1 MTCDTEL
8 TELQKMRKY
17 LALYMAIAASDMKQ
31 LGDNELSEQ
40 LYDASR
46 AYELAMR
53 GE

>member
-1 MTCDTEL
+1 MDEL
-8 TELQKMRKY
+8 TELQKMRKW
-17 LALYMAIAASDMKQ
+17 LALYLAIAASDMAQ
-31 LGDNELSEQ
+31 MGDTELSEQ